1 MRVEYW
7 EMSNHI
13 PGCTITEMGAIRSMV
28 QPETTASFGYW
39 VRRRRLTLDLTQ
51 ADLANR
57 VGCATVTISKI
68 ERDERRPSRQ
78 MAELLAEYLSIPA
91 DERERFLAVA
101 LGNQAVDRL
110 PIADRPLAFRQA
122 GPDDLPLSSLPT
134 PSTPFVGRDKE

>member
-1 MRVEYW
+1 
-7 EMSNHI
+7 
-13 PGCTITEMGAIRSMV
+13 MV

-110 PIADRPLAFRQA
+110 QLLTARWHFSRPIPMTRQTPA
-122 GPDDLPLSSLPT
+122 CPPHQRRSSVATKNWPI
-134 PSTPFVGRDKE
+134 